1 MDAFHERLIV
11 RAATIDELLSND
23 FEALPG
29 QKADADVAVLPG
41 RGAQSAGLLRVG
53 VESSVGL
60 VGDDGR
66 EVDGVELLGVRLA
79 DAGLDVRL
87 ATTL

>member
-29 QKADADVAVLPG
+29 QKADADVA
-41 RGAQSAGLLRVG
+41 AH
-53 VESSVGL
+53 
-60 VGDDGR
+60 
-66 EVDGVELLGVRLA
+66 
-79 DAGLDVRL
+79 RL
-87 ATTL
+87 ATWCQSAASGDWSLFSQRLHRDGWTTDDVLKKFATVRRT